1 MVLIVVVGQR
11 GNELLLNIGPFTL
24 PVSSF
29 MGVLNAYMSLFCIIM
44 LVTDHKRGSATAI
57 VLLAMQCLL
66 GLRPL
71 ILRHSLESLPGLIF
85 SVIIIMIILILRH
98 HISQREKDSIT
109 DQLTGLY
116 NRRGLSKMLA
126 EYDDDDS
133 YYYIYIDIDDFKLI
147 NDNLGHRYG
156 DVLLKII
163 SCRIKEIAGSKSIAS
178 RIGGDEYVIIVT
190 KKDVPD
196 VIGFTK
202 RLIDSISEKIE
213 IVTENSTVDCFVTA
227 SVGISFFP
235 DDSKDP
241 ETLMKYSD
249 IAMYEAKKSGKN
261 SFCVFDSSLEA
272 ALKRQAELESLIKEG
287 LSNNYFYLVY
297 QPQFL
302 TADKK
307 LRGFESLLR
316 LSTPDGR
323 RVSPGE
329 FIPAAEKTDLILQ
342 IDEYVIKKAMQ
353 DFSKAVRASGN
364 SFTVSVNISAKN
376 ICRIGFVDMVKR
388 TAEKTNFPCECFE
401 VEITEYCLANSL
413 DIATMNINRLKE
425 MGIRVALD
433 DFGTGYASLSYLSRL
448 PIDLLKIDKSF
459 IDDIDKDKKSN
470 DFISAVIYIGHIHDC
485 KVISEGVEHEN
496 QLELLR
502 DRGCDFIQGYIWG
515 KPLAHNDAI
524 TLVKKKASV

>member
-1 MVLIVVVGQR
+1 MAAIIVIGHR
-11 GNELLLNIGPFTL
+11 GNGLLLNIGQFTL
-24 PVSSF
+24 PSSSF
-29 MGVLNAYMSLFCIIM
+29 MGVLTAVISLLCVIM
-44 LVTDHKRGSATAI
+44 LVTDYSRGSTIAI
-57 VLLAMQCLL
+57 ILLILQCIT

-71 ILRHSLESLPGLIF
+71 ILRRSLESLPGLIY
-85 SVIIIMIILILRH
+85 SIIIIMIIVILRH
-98 HISQREKDSIT
+98 HISQREKDSVT

-116 NRRGLSKMLA
+116 NRRGLGKMLA

-163 SCRIKEIAGSKSIAS
+163 SCRIKEISGSKSIAS

-190 KKDVPD
+190 KKDAPD
-196 VIGFTK
+196 VIGFTRK
-202 RLIDSISEKIE
+202 LIDSIGEKIE
-213 IVTENSTVDCFVTA
+213 MVTENSTVDCFVTA
-227 SVGISFFP
+227 SVGISCFP
-235 DDSKDP
+235 DDSEDP

-272 ALKRQAELESLIKEG
+272 ALKRQAELENLIKEG
-287 LSNNYFYLVY
+287 LANNYFYLVY
-297 QPQFL
+297 QPQYL

-316 LSTPDGR
+316 LSTPDGK

-353 DFSKAVRASGN
+353 DFSKAVRSSGN
-364 SFTVSVNISAKN
+364 SITISVNVSAKN
-376 ICRIGFVDMVKR
+376 ICRIGFADMVR
-388 TAEKTNFPCECFE
+388 RAAEETGFPCKCFE

-413 DIATMNINRLKE
+413 DIATLNIKKLKA

-433 DFGTGYASLSYLSRL
+433 DFGTGYASLSYLSKL
-448 PIDLLKIDKSF
+448 SIDLLKIDKSF

-470 DFISAVIYIGHIHDC
+470 DFISAVISIGHIHDC

-502 DRGCDFIQGYIWG
+502 DRGCDYIQGFIWG

-524 TLVKKKASV
+524 TLTKKEASL